1 MDHRT
6 SRSPVAGGLLRD
18 VGWMLSGG
26 LAATAVAVLGSG
38 GHLDEARTVGVY
50 YSTLAAFIG
59 GITLAVGRPR
69 PRQSRRF
76 TVFLGLALILASV
89 TVLPGVPDGPLPS
102 SHATIYAMFSLSAV
116 ACVLMGSMHKM
127 AYFEAL
133 SSVRST
139 LEAVLIAVAIAA
151 AGWQLL
157 FSDIVGS
164 RTQALQTVLLLLV
177 DGFIHGVALL
187 AVTRGRDF
195 GFTVAAFAAGG
206 LVLEG
211 LITSHALMTTGQPG
225 WAGVVAACLCWPLVV
240 IGLYRADASARVL
253 PVTAQARV
261 EWRSLTVVATVMV
274 LGAWQALR
282 AARESTGSADI
293 TWGLIAAFFVA
304 LWLRELIRAWQ
315 SSHLLTLLGRDA
327 LRDPLTGLAN
337 LRSLDDHLDD
347 VLRRS
352 GPVSVITVD
361 LDRFKDVNDLLGHS
375 VGDQLLKAV
384 GSQLRDL
391 AVTERAKVFRMGGDE
406 YVVIGVGGHA
416 EAERMA
422 DDIGPLVAG
431 CVDSIPSLRRVPVS
445 ASVGVCHVWVDGSST
460 HADLH
465 LALAHSGHAMRKA
478 KIGAADVAVFDEPL
492 ADSYR
497 RRRTVETLLRERI
510 ATGVGIDVKFQPI
523 LSLTSHQ
530 VEGAEA
536 LARWTDDWL
545 GPISAAE
552 FIEVAEDCGLIEAL
566 GEQILRRAL
575 AGAIESGLVGHG
587 RWVAVNVSALQLRV
601 PGFAGTV
608 SRALGQAGVDAHQLV
623 LEVTESVFV
632 RPDDP
637 AVDTLAELAGL
648 GVRISL
654 DDFGTGYSSLGYLA
668 RLPVHELKIDRSITA
683 KLDDPKTI
691 AVAGSIV
698 DMAHRLDLDVVVEGV
713 ETADQERRALAL
725 DLDRVQGWLYS
736 PAVGV
741 VELRQLISDP
751 TRCRH

>member
-1 MDHRT
+1 
-6 SRSPVAGGLLRD
+6 
-18 VGWMLSGG
+18 
-26 LAATAVAVLGSG
+26 
-38 GHLDEARTVGVY
+38 
-50 YSTLAAFIG
+50 
-59 GITLAVGRPR
+59 
-69 PRQSRRF
+69 
-76 TVFLGLALILASV
+76 VFLGLALILASV
-89 TVLPGVPDGPLPS
+89 TVLPGAPDGPLPPR
-102 SHATIYAMFSLSAV
+102 HATVYAVFSLSSV
-116 ACVLMGSMHKM
+116 ACVLVGSMHKM

-151 AGWQLL
+151 AGWQLV
-157 FSDIVGS
+157 FYDIVG
-164 RTQALQTVLLLLV
+164 TQGQGLQTVLLLLA
-177 DGFIHGVALL
+177 DGFIYGVALL
-187 AVTRGRDF
+187 AATRGRDF

-211 LITSHALMTTGQPG
+211 LISQHAQLTTGNPG
-225 WAGVVAACLCWPLVV
+225 WAGVVASCLCWPLVV

-253 PVTAQARV
+253 SVTAQARV

-274 LGAWQALR
+274 VGAWQALH
-282 AARESTGSADI
+282 AARESADSADV
-293 TWGLIAAFFVA
+293 TWGLIGAFFIA

-315 SSHLLTLLGRDA
+315 SSHLITLLGRDA

-337 LRSLDDHLDD
+337 LRSLDDHFDD
-347 VLRRS
+347 MLRRS

-361 LDRFKDVNDLLGHS
+361 LDRFKDVNDLLGHPI
-375 VGDQLLKAV
+375 GDQLLTSVAKR
-384 GSQLRDL
+384 LRDL
-391 AVTERAKVFRMGGDE
+391 AVTQRAKVFRMGGDE
-406 YVVIGVGGHA
+406 YVIIGGSGHA

-422 DDIGPLVAG
+422 DDVAG
-431 CVDSIPSLRRVPVS
+431 VVASCVDAIPSLRRVPVT
-445 ASVGVCHVWVDGSST
+445 ASVGVCHLRVDGSST

-478 KIGAADVAVFDEPL
+478 KISGNDVAVFDEPL

-497 RRRTVETLLRERI
+497 RRRTVEALLRERI
-510 ATGVGIDVKFQPI
+510 ATGVGVDVKFQPI

-545 GPISAAE
+545 GPISPAE

-566 GEQILRRAL
+566 GEHILRRAL
-575 AGAIESGLVGHG
+575 TGAIESGLVGHG

-608 SRALGQAGVDAHQLV
+608 SRALGQAGVSARHLV
-623 LEVTESVFV
+623 IEVTESVFV

-637 AVDTLAELAGL
+637 AVETLSELAGL

-713 ETADQERRALAL
+713 ETAEQERRAIAL

-751 TRCRH
+751 SRCRP